1 MPLLTKYDFVMT
13 RPKYGIV
20 IPCFNEAGNLGR
32 LINECEQISK
42 SLNIEFVLV
51 NNGSTDE
58 TSSVL
63 AKVKSDKIRTVILEA
78 NQGYG
83 GGIIAGL
90 NLLNSEYVGWIHA
103 DLQTD
108 LNTSLSKMLQVN
120 FDFFK
125 GVRLGR
131 SFLERTLSGGMG
143 LICSLLFRTWLYEIN
158 AQPTVMR
165 RDLFRSW
172 VSPPKD
178 FSLDLYALVFA
189 KKHGALIARSQF
201 EFLERAS
208 GKSSWNSGLN
218 SRIKMIKR
226 TLAYA
231 VSLFKNGV
239 E

>member
-1 MPLLTKYDFVMT
+1 MPTKYDFVMT

-20 IPCFNEAGNLGR
+20 IPCFNESGNLER
-32 LINECEQISK
+32 LISECERISK
-42 SLNIEFVLV
+42 NLNIEFVLV

-58 TSSVL
+58 TSTVL
-63 AKVKSDKIRTVILEA
+63 AEIHSDKIRVVNLEV

-83 GGIIAGL
+83 GGILAGL
-90 NLLNSEYVGWIHA
+90 TLLNTEYVGWIHA

-108 LNTSLSKMLQVN
+108 LNTSLSKMTQDN

-131 SFLERTLSGGMG
+131 SFSERTLSGGMG
-143 LICSLLFRTWLYEIN
+143 LVCSVLFRTWLYEIN
-158 AQPTVMR
+158 AQPTVMH
-165 RDLFRSW
+165 RDLFHSW
-172 VSPPKD
+172 GSPPKD

-189 KKHGALIARSQF
+189 KKQGVTIVRSQF
-201 EFLERAS
+201 EFLDRVS
-208 GKSSWNSGLN
+208 GKSSWNSGLK

-231 VSLFKNGV
+231 ISLFKNGV
-239 E
+239 K